1 MKTCEKYKDKKI
13 FICHVCDMDNEEYS
27 ILAKDDEEA
36 KKILVNY
43 LNETYGP
50 FNPPYTIP
58 YDKNDI
64 YCMDIESIKEDMIKE
79 NNEIKLL

>member
-1 MKTCEKYKDKKI
+1 MCVKYKNKKI
-13 FICHVCDMDNEEYS
+13 FICHVYGVDNEYS

-36 KKILVNY
+36 KKILVDF
-43 LNETYGP
+43 LNKTYKP

-58 YDKNDI
+58 YNNADI

-79 NNEIKLL
+79 NNEIELL

>member
-1 MKTCEKYKDKKI
+1 MCEKYKDKKI
-13 FICHVCDMDNEEYS
+13 FICHVYGTNNEYS

-36 KKILVNY
+36 KKILVDF
-43 LNETYGP
+43 LNKTYGP

-58 YDKNDI
+58 YNNADI

-79 NNEIKLL
+79 NNEIEVL

>member
-1 MKTCEKYKDKKI
+1 MISEKYKNKKI
-13 FICHVCDMDNEEYS
+13 FICHVYGMNNEYS
-27 ILAKDDEEA
+27 ILAKNDEKA
-36 KKILVNY
+36 KKMLVNY
-43 LNETYGP
+43 FNKTYGP

-79 NNEIKLL
+79 NNEIEIL

>member
-1 MKTCEKYKDKKI
+1 MKTCEKCKDKKI
-13 FICHVCDMDNEEYS
+13 FICHVYGMDNEYS
-27 ILAKDDEEA
+27 ILAKDDEEC
-36 KKILVNY
+36 KKIMVNY
-43 LNETYGP
+43 LNIVYGP

>member
-1 MKTCEKYKDKKI
+1 MKKLKK
-13 FICHVCDMDNEEYS
+13 M
-27 ILAKDDEEA
+27 
-36 KKILVNY
+36 LVDY
-43 LNETYGP
+43 LNKTYGP

-79 NNEIKLL
+79 NNEIEIL